1 MDWLGWLIVIVP
13 IAAVLW
19 VAFRTR
25 RYIRDIADYLA
36 AGRVAGRYV
45 ISVGDLQAGLGVITL
60 VAMVEEQ
67 YQSGLGLGFWSGLMV
82 PISLVMSLTGYV
94 VYRFR
99 QTRVLSI
106 GQFLEIRYSRR
117 LRIVAASIRTLA
129 EMLAN
134 AIGPAVAA
142 RFFIYL
148 LGFPHSLHIGGMA
161 IPTFAFVMAIVILLA
176 LCIIWPGG
184 RVSLIVTDCL
194 QSLMS
199 YPIFVIF
206 TVFVLTKFSFVGEI
220 APSML
225 DRAPGESFLNPH
237 DLASLRDFN
246 LFALFV
252 NIFGSVLNRGAWIG
266 NDSSTCART
275 PHEQKM
281 AGILGTWRNG
291 FAMVMC
297 MLISVSVYATL
308 NHARFSDEAR
318 KVRTT
323 LVSTVA
329 GDVIADNQQLQDKV
343 SAAAAALPAP
353 AHQIGVDAPL
363 SRTHNPDTLYLDAV
377 RQELPVGT
385 EGNVIFSKFRTLYY
399 QMMLPAMA
407 RETFPLA
414 LMGLFCLLMVML
426 MITTDSGRIFNA
438 SSTIVQD
445 VIMPLRGKPF
455 DKEQHFKVLRLCTLG
470 VCIFFFTFSLFL
482 SQLDYINMFLT
493 ATTAL
498 WLGAAGPIMIF
509 GLYSRFGNTAGAW
522 ASLVFGSGTAVGSFI
537 LQQCWPGY
545 VYPWL
550 DQMHW
555 VGPVDGFLRSFT
567 AYTAPYVVWEM
578 SPVKFPINPREYY
591 FIAMLGGIAAYVL
604 FSILS
609 RQPKFNLDQLL
620 HRGQYAVASDTV
632 AEEEKFRWTPRQI
645 YNKMVGIT
653 PEYTRGDK
661 IITWSVL
668 AYSLGYQF
676 LICFVGINVYNM
688 IWPVSNKGWTY
699 YFYINAVALPC
710 AIGVISTVWF
720 TIGGAIDLRRL
731 FKDLEARTGNLADD
745 GWVEGHVSLADKSVV
760 PVTVTLEEE
769 AKAKEGKDEE
779 DAEGVV
785 K

>member
-1 MDWLGWLIVIVP
+1 MDWLGWLIVILPFSV
-13 IAAVLW
+13 VLY
-19 VAFRTR
+19 VAFKTR
-25 RYIRDIADYLA
+25 LYIRDIADYLA

-106 GQFLEIRYSRR
+106 GQFLEMRYSRSF
-117 LRIVAASIRTLA
+117 RIVAASIRTLA

-148 LGFPHSLHIGGMA
+148 LGFPHEIHIAGIA
-161 IPTFAFVMAIVILLA
+161 VPTFAFVMGIVILLA

-184 RVSLIVTDCL
+184 RVSLIITDCL

-206 TVFVLTKFSFVGEI
+206 TVFVLTKFSFVNQI

-237 DLASLRDFN
+237 DIANLRDFN

-308 NHARFSDEAR
+308 NHAQFSGEAQ

-323 LVSTVA
+323 LINTVA
-329 GDVIADNQQLQDKV
+329 SDIIPDNQPLREKI
-343 SAAAAALPAP
+343 SAAAAAVPAP
-353 AHQIGVDAPL
+353 KHEIGVDAPI
-363 SRTHNPDTLYLDAV
+363 SRENNPDKLYMDTV
-377 RQELPVGT
+377 RNELPEGT
-385 EGNVIFSKFRTLYY
+385 EGNVIIGKFRTLYY
-399 QMMLPAMA
+399 QMMLPAMV
-407 RETFPLA
+407 RETFPMT

-426 MITTDSGRIFNA
+426 MVTTDSGRIFNA

-455 DKEQHFKVLRLCTLG
+455 NKDQHFRALRLCTLG

-482 SQLDYINMFLT
+482 AQLDYINMFLT

-509 GLYSRFGNTAGAW
+509 GLYSRFGNSAGAW
-522 ASLVFGSGTAVGSFI
+522 ASLLFGSGTAVGSFI
-537 LQQCWPGY
+537 TQQCWAGY

-550 DQMHW
+550 NKMYW
-555 VGPVDGFLRSFT
+555 VNPIDGFLRLITS
-567 AYTAPYVVWEM
+567 YTSPYVVWKM
-578 SPVKFPINPREYY
+578 DPVKFPVNPREYY
-591 FIAMLGGIAAYVL
+591 FIAMLGGIAAYII
-604 FSILS
+604 FSLLS
-609 RQPKFNLDQLL
+609 RQPRFNLDQLL
-620 HRGQYAVASDTV
+620 HRGKYAVASDTV
-632 AEEEKFRWTPRQI
+632 AEEEKFTWTFKNI
-645 YNKMVGIT
+645 YNKIVGIT

-668 AYSLGYQF
+668 LYSLGYQF
-676 LICFVGINVYNM
+676 VFCFVGINIVNM
-688 IWPVSNKGWTY
+688 FWPISNKGWTY
-699 YFYINAVALPC
+699 YFYFNSIILPC
-710 AIGVISTVWF
+710 IIGVISTVWF

-731 FKDLEARTGNLADD
+731 FKDLKARTSDQRDD
-745 GWVEGHVSLADKSVV
+745 GWVEGHVSRADKQGDTEQ
-760 PVTVTLEEE
+760 P
-769 AKAKEGKDEE
+769 AANK
-779 DAEGVV
+779 
-785 K
+785 